1 MFQKNSVIQRI
12 YCNVYVSIY
21 VYNNVNKTPVC
32 LNFILHELRVGQSI
46 TKNYIKM
53 LKRKSDE
60 LEILE
65 KLVKKKQISLDLISI
80 ALPLFNKAKN
90 DSKSKKTTSSPA
102 PRLVKY
108 NTVDENCIEKSLAP
122 FKVRNW
128 L

>member
-1 MFQKNSVIQRI
+1 M
-12 YCNVYVSIY
+12 
-21 VYNNVNKTPVC
+21 C

-80 ALPLFNKAKN
+80 ALPLLTKQ
-90 DSKSKKTTSSPA
+90 KTTVNQRKQP
-102 PRLVKY
+102 PLQRQ
-108 NTVDENCIEKSLAP
+108 D
-122 FKVRNW
+122 
-128 L
+128 